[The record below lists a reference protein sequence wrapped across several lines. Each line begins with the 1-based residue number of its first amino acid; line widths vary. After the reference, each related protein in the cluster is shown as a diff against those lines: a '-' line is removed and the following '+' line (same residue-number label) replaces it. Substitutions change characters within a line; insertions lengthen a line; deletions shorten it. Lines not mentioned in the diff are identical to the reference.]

1 MKIHWVHFIL
11 SGVNLLILIF
21 LLTRIRTVEANDV
34 MPVLRG
40 RGLELVDERGRLRA
54 EIKVLPPSLLG
65 QPGDTDVEAKHET
78 YPETV
83 QLRLFTSSGGPNVKL
98 AATEDGSALVL
109 AGEPGYVQILSRP
122 ASKAFP
128 DASPFVKLVAKSG
141 SEARNWTLMNR

>member
-11 SGVNLLILIF
+11 TCVNLFILIF
-21 LLTRIRTVEANDV
+21 LLTRIRTVEANDDV

-40 RGLELVDERGRLRA
+40 RGLELVDEKGRLRA
-54 EIKVLPPSLLG
+54 EIKILPPILLG
-65 QPGDTDVEAKHET
+65 HSGGTAVEAKTET

-109 AGEPGYVQILSRP
+109 GGEPGYVQILSRP

-128 DASPFVKLVAKSG
+128 EASPFVKLVAKSG
-141 SEARNWTLMNR
+141 QKHLIAP